1 MKGCM
6 MKEQTVDIGHDL
18 ADTID
23 TNRTVE
29 IDGRTYRARTEP
41 DEDQSINDYES
52 DGRTE
57 WSRRRDGYSVR
68 PDGFTGRARI
78 LIHDGHSDLWWEPPG
93 PDIIGPVPWDQA
105 TLDKEA
111 SRVRRL
117 CEYGFIGI
125 ILERLEGEDAYH
137 KPIVADDA
145 SLWGIEWD
153 ADDDYLA
160 TVLSDLLAE
169 INA

>member
-1 MKGCM
+1 MKGCE
-6 MKEQTVDIGHDL
+6 MKEQTIDIGHDL

-29 IDGRTYRARTEP
+29 INGRSYRARTEP
-41 DEDQSINDYES
+41 DEDASINDYEG

-57 WSRRRDGYSVR
+57 WSRRSDGHSVR

-78 LIHDGHSDLWWEPPG
+78 LIHDRFSDLWWEPPG

-111 SRVRRL
+111 SRVGDL
-117 CEYGFIGI
+117 CEYGFVGI

-137 KPIVADDA
+137 QPIVADVA

-153 ADDDYLA
+153 ADDDDLA
-160 TVLSDLLAE
+160 EILSDLLAE